1 MPSKKPQFVIRTDKE
16 VIDKIKV
23 IAEENERSTSQ
34 HIVYLIKKEIEQYEQ
49 EKGEIIIDTR
59 GTNI

>member
-23 IAEENERSTSQ
+23 IAKENERSTSQ

-49 EKGEIIIDTR
+49 EKGEISIGT
-59 GTNI
+59 GETNI